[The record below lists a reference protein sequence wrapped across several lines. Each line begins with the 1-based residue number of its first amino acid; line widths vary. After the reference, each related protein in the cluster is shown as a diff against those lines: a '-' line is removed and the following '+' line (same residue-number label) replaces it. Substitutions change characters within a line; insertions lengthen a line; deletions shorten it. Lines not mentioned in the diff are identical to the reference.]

1 MGLVITRSIG
11 TGWYGGNDLDTKRP
25 EETYTHKVWV
35 HGINKGSQK
44 VILYIESKDSE
55 SENKEEVQMIK
66 VGSVLVLD
74 DCIARLLEISSYN
87 ENGKNCVH
95 ARFKFSAP
103 EEYII
108 IRNNAKKRTGKVID
122 LDAEHW
128 EEQPCKTTITKEY
141 ARQ

>member
-11 TGWYGGNDLDTKRP
+11 TGWYGSIDLDTRRP
-25 EETYTHKVWV
+25 ESTYTHKVWV

-55 SENKEEVQMIK
+55 DEVQILK
-66 VGSVLVLD
+66 VGNVLVLG
-74 DCIARLLEISSYN
+74 DCIVRLLEINNFYDS
-87 ENGKNCVH
+87 EKNCVH
-95 ARFKFSAP
+95 AKFKFSAP

-108 IRNNAKKRTGKVID
+108 IRNNAKKRTGRVIE
-122 LDAEHW
+122 LDPEHW
-128 EEQPCKTTITKEY
+128 EEQPCNPTITKQY

>member
-35 HGINKGSQK
+35 HGINKGSEK
-44 VILYIESKDSE
+44 VILYIEDSE
-55 SENKEEVQMIK
+55 SKEKDEVQIIK
-66 VGSVLVLD
+66 VGNVLVLG

-103 EEYII
+103 EDYII
-108 IRNNAKKRTGKVID
+108 IRNNAKKRTGREKD
-122 LDAEHW
+122 LVAEHW
-128 EEQPCKTTITKEY
+128 EEQPCI
-141 ARQ
+141 Q